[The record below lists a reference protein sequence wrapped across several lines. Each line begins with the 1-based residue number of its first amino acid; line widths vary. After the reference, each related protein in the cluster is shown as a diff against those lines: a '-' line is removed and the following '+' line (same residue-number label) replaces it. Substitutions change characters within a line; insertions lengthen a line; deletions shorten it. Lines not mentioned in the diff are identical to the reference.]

1 MNSVINAVIV
11 TNAPAPYRVPGWR
24 KVSEA
29 EDIDLDVIYC
39 TQPHIDASFDAAA
52 HGFATHFL
60 TGRYRVMERRFM
72 HSDLG
77 VWSLLNRLRPDV
89 VITTGFIPTYLFAF
103 AWAVMHRVPHVA
115 MTDGTAQSE
124 KALSWLHR
132 FVRRRVFARS
142 ATFVGACEGSR
153 DLFRQYGVPENRIH
167 LSQLC
172 TDNDRFSPPGSAASA
187 DFIFCGRFVT
197 HKRPLFA
204 MDVAREVAMRLGR
217 RTTIDFVGSGVME
230 PEMRDYAAQI
240 SDFVDTRFHGYVT
253 QAELPSRYA
262 DARIFLFPSEWDPWG
277 VVANEA
283 CATGL
288 PVIVSP
294 HAGVAGE
301 LVLDGSNGY
310 VRELD
315 VAQWTEAALGLLTD
329 EALYSRFSQSSR
341 ERVAEYTF
349 DHAARGLA
357 SAIRQ
362 ACPASKAG
370 DIQTVAK

>member
-1 MNSVINAVIV
+1 
-11 TNAPAPYRVPGWR
+11 
-24 KVSEA
+24 
-29 EDIDLDVIYC
+29 
-39 TQPHIDASFDAAA
+39 
-52 HGFATHFL
+52 
-60 TGRYRVMERRFM
+60 
-72 HSDLG
+72 
-77 VWSLLNRLRPDV
+77 
-89 VITTGFIPTYLFAF
+89 
-103 AWAVMHRVPHVA
+103 

-124 KALSWLHR
+124 KSLSWRHR
-132 FVRRRVFARS
+132 FVRRIVFACS
-142 ATFVGACEGSR
+142 ASFVGACEGSR
-153 DLFRQYGVPENRIH
+153 DLFRQYGVPVNRIH

-172 TDNDRFSPPGSAASA
+172 TDNDRFSQQGSAAPA
-187 DFIFCGRFVT
+187 DFIFCGRFVP

-204 MDVAREVAMRLGR
+204 MDVAKEVAKRLGR
-217 RTTIDFVGSGVME
+217 RTRIDFVGSGAME
-230 PEMRDYAAQI
+230 SEMRDYAAQI

-283 CATGL
+283 CAAGL

-294 HAGVAGE
+294 HAGAAGE
-301 LVLDGSNGY
+301 LVLDGNNGY

-329 EALYSRFSQSSR
+329 EDLYSRFSESSR
-341 ERVAEYTF
+341 ARVAEYTF

-362 ACPASKAG
+362 ACPGYEASN
-370 DIQTVAK
+370 IQTAPK